1 MKLLLTG
8 RAGSGKT
15 HAILERLVPLLREGR
30 GRDTLLLLPTAGQAD
45 HLRGVLLDR
54 GLAAF
59 RDDFIHTFFTLSRAL
74 AGILPERIVGEAAKD
89 ALLTDLLRAE
99 TLPAFERI
107 RDTRGFRRILAAVLK
122 EMKQNG
128 LTSRQAG
135 SKILPILG
143 ERVAPRHRDLVKAF
157 EVYAARLERAGRFDQ
172 EDLELRALARLEAEE
187 GSRWGKT
194 VLLVDGFHD
203 FTRVQ
208 LGILK
213 ALVARCAGSICTL
226 SFDPDH
232 PDHPPFEVSRA
243 TRATLL
249 ELGFEEQPLRGNR
262 RTEKPDLERLETDL
276 FTEDRG
282 GIQDDGSLRIL
293 RAASRESEV
302 ESIARTILRL
312 VREEGAAWRDIAVLY
327 HDLSPA
333 LPLLEGTFRRF
344 GIPLRVSR
352 SRPLE
357 GRPIARFLLDLG
369 ALLAHGPEPE
379 PLLRLLRSGF
389 PARVPLQEADRLE
402 ESIRSEG
409 VPETPAG
416 WLHRCRSRDLR
427 RLGQLLDT
435 LRRTGERARGRHA
448 RDTLAALWIGCF
460 EEVALPFGEAGEE
473 DAVECAALR
482 EFVSLFE
489 ALKGVH
495 PKNPI
500 PLGALVAEMREAV
513 AVATFRFLDRRREAV
528 NAIDAREARQWEVP
542 HLFVAG
548 VLEREFPPA
557 PAEDLFLDDEDRV
570 RLNRQGFRFPDRR
583 MRQAEEAFLFYTAVT
598 RGRSRLRISHAAVD
612 AEGNPTLAS
621 FFLRE
626 VVKQVDPA
634 SLGKVLEERSP
645 GRVLPPVEEIV
656 FPEDLDRAIYLG
668 LAARHPRGAPPPE
681 VALAAS
687 LYDLRRADPEF
698 RSGLRAALRGARAG
712 LLDPVLREEAA
723 RRDTAFSHSSLTDFQ
738 QCPYL
743 HFARQWIRLKPLPSR
758 ELEASDLGGILHDT
772 LRDYFAAGGAVD
784 PFDALR
790 GHLEAAARSRQRT
803 FKSRADGWRL
813 RAALAALLEAEQQ
826 RAGSLRPR
834 LFEVSFGR
842 KEGEHP
848 PLQVHVEGREERVS
862 GRIDRVDVDATGKL
876 GYVVDYKYSDAQV
889 VARAFN
895 ASTTEEI
902 AAFQLA
908 IYLLALREVL
918 NLEPAGAELL
928 ATRRQVRRYAIGRS
942 ALAEQWDPPKR
953 SHRLDEGEFEN
964 YLQRARD
971 VIIALIAA
979 ARAGDI
985 ATRPL
990 DAKRCGAGSCEIADI
1005 CRYDPWTGGEGGPA

>member
-30 GRDTLLLLPTAGQAD
+30 GRDTLLLLPTQGQAD

-74 AGILPERIVGEAAKD
+74 AGVLPERILGEAAKD
-89 ALLTDLLRAE
+89 ALLADLLRSE
-99 TLPAFERI
+99 SLPAFERI
-107 RDTRGFRRILAAVLK
+107 RDTRGFRRILGAALK
-122 EMKQNG
+122 ELKQNG
-128 LTSRQAG
+128 LTPRQAG
-135 SKILPILG
+135 SRLLAILG
-143 ERVAPRHRDLVKAF
+143 ERAGPRHRDLARAF
-157 EVYAARLERAGRFDQ
+157 EAYAVRLERAACFDQ
-172 EDLELRALARLEAEE
+172 EDLELRALARLEAEA

-213 ALVARCAGSICTL
+213 ALVARCAGSTCTL
-226 SFDPDH
+226 SFDAEN

-243 TRATLL
+243 TRAWFLDQ
-249 ELGFEEQPLRGNR
+249 GFEEQFLRGNR
-262 RTEKPDLERLETDL
+262 RTGKHLARLEADL
-276 FTEDRG
+276 FTEARE
-282 GIQDDGSLRIL
+282 GIPDDGSLRIL

-302 ESIARTILRL
+302 ESIARTILRR
-312 VREEGAAWRDIAVLY
+312 VREEGIAWRDIAVLY

-333 LPLLEGTFRRF
+333 LDLLEGTFRRF

-357 GRPIARFLLDLG
+357 GRPIVRFLLDLG
-369 ALLAHGPEPE
+369 ILLAQGIEPQV
-379 PLLRLLRSGF
+379 LLRLLRSGF
-389 PARVPLQEADRLE
+389 LARAPLEEADRLE

-409 VPETPAG
+409 APETPSG
-416 WLHRCRSRDLR
+416 WLQRCRSRDLP
-427 RLGQLLDT
+427 RLGVLLDT
-435 LRRTGERARGRHA
+435 LRRTGERLRGRHG
-448 RDTLAALWIGCF
+448 RETLAALWIGCF
-460 EEVALPFGEAGEE
+460 EEIALPFGEAGEE

-482 EFVSLFE
+482 AFVSLFD

-495 PKNPI
+495 PKGPI
-500 PLGALVAEMREAV
+500 PLGAMVAELREAA
-513 AVATFRFLDRRREAV
+513 AVATFRFPDRRREAV

-570 RLNRQGFRFPDRR
+570 RLNREGFRFPDRR

-598 RGRSRLRISHAAVD
+598 RACSRLQISHAAAD
-612 AEGNPTLAS
+612 ADGNPTLAS

-634 SLGKVLEERSP
+634 SLGKVLEERSS
-645 GRVLPPVEEIV
+645 GRVLPPPEEIIL
-656 FPEDLDRAIYLG
+656 PEDLDRAIYLG
-668 LAARHPRGAPPPE
+668 LGARHPRGAPPPE

-687 LYDLRRADPEF
+687 LYDLRRTDPEF
-698 RSGLRAALRGARAG
+698 RSGLRAALRGVRAG
-712 LLDPVLREEAA
+712 LLDPLLREEAA
-723 RRDTAFSHSSLTDFQ
+723 RRDTAFSHSSLTDFR

-743 HFARQWIRLKPLPSR
+743 HFARQWIRLKPLPER
-758 ELEASDLGGILHDT
+758 ELQATDLGGILHAT
-772 LRDYFAAGGAVD
+772 LRDYFAADGAVD

-803 FKSRADGWRL
+803 FRSRADGWRL
-813 RAALAALLEAEQQ
+813 RAALAALLETERQ
-826 RAGSLRPR
+826 RAGSLRPKF
-834 LFEVSFGR
+834 FEVSFGM

-848 PLQVHVEGREERVS
+848 PLQVFVEGREERLS
-862 GRIDRVDVDATGKL
+862 GRIDRVDVDAMGKL
-876 GYVVDYKYSDAQV
+876 GYVVDYKYSDADV

-895 ASTTEEI
+895 ASTAEEV

-918 NLEPAGAELL
+918 HLEPAGAELL
-928 ATRRQVRRYAIGRS
+928 ATRRQVRRFAVGRA
-942 ALAEQWDPPKR
+942 ALAEQWDPPKHSR
-953 SHRLDEGEFEN
+953 RLDDGEFES
-964 YLQRARD
+964 YLRRAREG
-971 VIIALIAA
+971 IIALIAA

-985 ATRPL
+985 ATHPL
-990 DAKRCGAGSCEIADI
+990 DVKRCGAGNCPVADV
-1005 CRYDPWTGGEGGPA
+1005 CRYDPWGGGEGSPP